1 MLDALEHARLI
12 KGLDRLANL
21 VAGDAETLGKLRLA
35 LKLESGLG
43 EAFEHVG
50 VERLPEGR
58 IGCAAGLRPFSDCG
72 SGHDCS
78 SLHDG
83 LCSPIVTLP
92 LSIFR
97 LNMSVF

>member
-43 EAFEHVG
+43 EAFKHVG